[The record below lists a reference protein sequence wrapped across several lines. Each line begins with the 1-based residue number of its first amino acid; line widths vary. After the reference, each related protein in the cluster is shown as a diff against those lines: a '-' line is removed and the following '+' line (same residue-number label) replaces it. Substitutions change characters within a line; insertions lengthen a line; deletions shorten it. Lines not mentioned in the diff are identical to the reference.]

1 MEQFLLS
8 TVLSFAGL
16 GAAAAVFGTGIY
28 LLIKSTGKVRI
39 MAISYLAISAF
50 YGYSLAINLIRQS
63 SGIRC
68 AMAPLQTLVIYGGLL
83 LLHLYFL
90 WDIIKEIKSDR

>member
-8 TVLSFAGL
+8 TALSFAGL
-16 GAAAAVFGTGIY
+16 GAAASVFGTSIY

-39 MAISYLAISAF
+39 MAISYLAVSAF
-50 YGYSLAINLIRQS
+50 YGYSLATNLIRQ
-63 SGIRC
+63 R
-68 AMAPLQTLVIYGGLL
+68 LL

-90 WDIIKEIKSDR
+90 WDILKEIKSAR